1 MSLRHYTA
9 SQKFLKIQESV
20 EYKKKALRAFIT
32 KHLVD
37 ELSSSLVILQTLNSF
52 RYVDK
57 TLWKH

>member
-9 SQKFLKIQESV
+9 SQKFINIQESG
-20 EYKKKALRAFIT
+20 EYKKKSLRAFIT
-32 KHLVD
+32 KQLVD
-37 ELSSSLVILQTLNSF
+37 ELSSSLVILQTSNYF